1 MYLLF
6 IGIAVGLAISVPMGS
21 VGVSVVHRVLAN
33 NKTKALFVA
42 MGSCVADTIFG
53 IIAIYGLSTITNFIH
68 LHKNGLHVVGG
79 ICLAYISISVYFSK
93 PRSLREDNH
102 IYSLGKDFITG
113 FILTITNPLT
123 AITILALFAWFGIN
137 GSTISLINA
146 FILTLGLVAGLV
158 LWWLTLIEITG
169 HFKKKFKFA
178 SLIIVNKIF
187 GIILFILAFL
197 VLAKVI

>member
-1 MYLLF
+1 MYLIF

-21 VGVSVVHRVLAN
+21 VGVSVVHRVITNN
-33 NKTKALFVA
+33 NKKALFVA
-42 MGSCVADTIFG
+42 IGSCLADTIFG

-93 PRSLREDNH
+93 PKSIKEDNH

-123 AITILALFAWFGIN
+123 AIAILALFAWFGIN
-137 GSTISLINA
+137 DSTISLLSA
-146 FILTLGLVAGLV
+146 FLLTLGLIAGLV
-158 LWWLTLIEITG
+158 LWWLTLIEITN
-169 HFKKKFKFA
+169 HFKKKFKFS
-178 SLIIVNKIF
+178 SLEIINKVF

-197 VLAKVI
+197 VLARII